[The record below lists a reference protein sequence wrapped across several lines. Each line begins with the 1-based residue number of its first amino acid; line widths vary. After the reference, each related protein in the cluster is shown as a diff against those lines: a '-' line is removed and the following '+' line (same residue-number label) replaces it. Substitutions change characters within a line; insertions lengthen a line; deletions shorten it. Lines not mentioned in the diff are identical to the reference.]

1 MKNIETVVFD
11 LGGVLIDWNP
21 LHLYNKIFENPKK
34 ARSFIDEICTL
45 DWNEQQD
52 GGRTIKEGTDWLITK
67 HPEYSE
73 EIKAYYDRWE
83 EMLSGP
89 IWGSVEILNQLYHNK
104 IHRLYALTNWSA
116 ETWPT
121 ALKLFDFLHHF
132 EGVLVSG
139 QEGLKKPDHKIYHLL
154 FEKFDIIPDKAV
166 FIDDNLRNIKAA
178 EEVGLNT
185 IHFKDPIDLKEKLSV
200 LQII

>member
-1 MKNIETVVFD
+1 MSKIETVVFD

-21 LHLYNKIFENPKK
+21 VYLYTKIFGSQEK
-34 ARSFIDEICTL
+34 AQSFINEVCTL

-52 GGRTIKEGTDWLITK
+52 GGRTIKEGTELLIAQ
-67 HPEYSE
+67 HPQYSN

-89 IWGSVEILNQLYHNK
+89 IQGSVEILNQLHQSQT
-104 IHRLYALTNWSA
+104 HRLYALTNWSA

-121 ALKLFDFLHHF
+121 ALELFDFLHHF

-139 QEGLKKPDHKIYHLL
+139 QAKLKKPDHRIYHLL
-154 FEKFDIIPDKAV
+154 FEKFDIVPEQAL

-185 IHFKDPIDLKEKLSV
+185 IHFKDSIDLKEKLAA

>member
-1 MKNIETVVFD
+1 MSKIETVVFD

-21 LHLYNKIFENPKK
+21 LYLYNKIFGSREK
-34 ARSFIDEICTL
+34 AQSFINEICTL

-52 GGRTIKEGTDWLITK
+52 GGRTIKEGTELLIAQ
-67 HPEYSE
+67 HPQYSN
-73 EIKAYYDRWE
+73 EIKAYYDRWD

-89 IWGSVEILNQLYHNK
+89 IQGSVEILNQLHQSQTY
-104 IHRLYALTNWSA
+104 RLYALTNWSA

-121 ALKLFDFLHHF
+121 ALELFDFLHHF

-139 QEGLKKPDHKIYHLL
+139 QAKLKKPDLRIYHLL
-154 FEKFDIIPDKAV
+154 FEKFDIIPEQAL

-185 IHFKDPIDLKEKLSV
+185 IHFKDSIDLKEKLAA

>member
-1 MKNIETVVFD
+1 MKHIDTVVFD

-21 LHLYNKIFENPKK
+21 LYLYTKIFGNPKK
-34 ARSFIDEICTL
+34 AQSFIDEVCTL

-52 GGRTIKEGTDWLITK
+52 GGRTIKEGTQWLISKNPQYTQ
-67 HPEYSE
+67 

-89 IWGSVEILNQLYHNK
+89 IWGSVEILNQLYENK
-104 IHRLYALTNWSA
+104 KHRLYALTNWSA

-121 ALKLFDFLHHF
+121 ALKLFDFLQHF

-139 QEGLKKPDHKIYHLL
+139 QEGLKKPDHKIYRLL
-154 FEKFDIIPDKAV
+154 FDKFDIVPDKAV

-185 IHFKDPIDLKEKLSV
+185 IHFKDPVDLKEKLSG

>member
-1 MKNIETVVFD
+1 MSKIKIVVFD

-21 LHLYNKIFENPKK
+21 VYLYTKIFGNRQK
-34 ARSFIDEICTL
+34 AQSFIDEVCTL
-45 DWNEQQD
+45 EWNEEQD
-52 GGRTIKEGTDWLITK
+52 GGRTIQEGTEWLIAR
-67 HPEYSE
+67 HPQYSE
-73 EIKAYYDRWE
+73 EIKAYYDRWD

-89 IWGSVEILNQLYHNK
+89 IQGTVEILNQIHQNNR
-104 IHRLYALTNWSA
+104 HRLYALTNWSA

-121 ALKLFDFLHHF
+121 ALQLFDFLHHF

-139 QEGLKKPDHKIYHLL
+139 QARLKKPDHRIYHLL
-154 FEKFDIIPDKAV
+154 FEKFDIIPEQAL
-166 FIDDNLRNIKAA
+166 FIDDNFRNIKAA

-185 IHFKDPIDLKEKLSV
+185 IHYKDSNSLREKLSE

>member
-1 MKNIETVVFD
+1 MSKIETIVFD

-21 LHLYNKIFENPKK
+21 IYLYTKIFGNIEK
-34 ARSFIDEICTL
+34 AQSFIDKVCTL

-52 GGRTIKEGTDWLITK
+52 GGRSIKEGTELLIGQY
-67 HPEYSE
+67 PQYSK

-89 IWGSVEILNQLYHNK
+89 IYGSVEILNQLHNSK
-104 IHRLYALTNWSA
+104 SHRLYALTNWSA

-121 ALKLFDFLHHF
+121 ALELYDFLHHF

-139 QEGLKKPDHKIYHLL
+139 QTGLKKPDHRIYQLL
-154 FEKFDIIPDKAV
+154 FEKFDIIPHQAL

-185 IHFKDPIDLKEKLSV
+185 IHFKNPIDLKEKLSA

>member
-1 MKNIETVVFD
+1 MNQIETVVFD

-21 LHLYNKIFENPKK
+21 IYLYTKIFGNLEK
-34 ARSFIDEICTL
+34 AQSFIDEVCTL
-45 DWNEQQD
+45 EWNEQQD
-52 GGRTIKEGTDWLITK
+52 GGRTIKEGTEWLISQYP
-67 HPEYSE
+67 HYSE
-73 EIKAYYDRWE
+73 EIRAYYNRWV
-83 EMLSGP
+83 EMLNGP
-89 IWGSVEILNQLYHNK
+89 IWGSVEILNQLHTQK
-104 IHRLYALTNWSA
+104 GHRLYALTNWSA

-121 ALKLFDFLHHF
+121 ALELFDFLQHF

-139 QEGLKKPDHKIYHLL
+139 QVQLKKPDHRIYQLL
-154 FEKFDIIPDKAV
+154 FDQFDINPKQAI

-185 IHFKDPIDLKEKLSV
+185 IHFINPSDLREKLSD